1 MAGKWL
7 SLFFMQTKQMKI
19 ILKQDHEKLGKTG
32 EVVNVKDG
40 FAMNYLIPNGVAMK
54 ATGSNMKVL
63 DEIKKQQAKKLEK
76 EIAESQK
83 LAVELSG
90 VQLEIKAKA
99 ADDIKLFGSVT
110 SGTIAEALIHKGY
123 TIDKRNILL
132 EEPIKEIGSRT
143 VDIKLAGNVMAHI
156 SVTVTKDEA

>member
-1 MAGKWL
+1 
-7 SLFFMQTKQMKI
+7 MKV
-19 ILKQDHEKLGKTG
+19 ILKQDNENLGKTG

-54 ATGSNMKVL
+54 ANSSNMKVL

-76 EIAESQK
+76 ITAESQK
-83 LAVELSG
+83 LAGELAG
-90 VQLEIKAKA
+90 IGELEIKAKA

-110 SGTIAEALIHKGY
+110 SGTIAEALIHKGF

-132 EEPIKEIGSRT
+132 EEPIKEIGKKEVEIR
-143 VDIKLAGNVMAHI
+143 LAGNVMAKI
-156 SVTVTKDEA
+156 NVSVVKDEA

>member
-1 MAGKWL
+1 MAL
-7 SLFFMQTKQMKI
+7 SVFTQTIHMKI

-83 LAVELSG
+83 LAVELSV

-156 SVTVTKDEA
+156 SVTVTKDEV

>member
-1 MAGKWL
+1 
-7 SLFFMQTKQMKI
+7 MKI
-19 ILKQDHEKLGKTG
+19 ILKQDHDKLGKTG

-40 FAMNYLIPNGVAMK
+40 FAMNYLIPNGVAMR
-54 ATGSNMKVL
+54 ASDSNMKVL

-76 EIAESQK
+76 ETAEATK
-83 LAVELSG
+83 LAGELSG

-110 SGTIAEALIHKGY
+110 NGTIAEALIHKGF

-132 EEPIKEIGSRT
+132 AEPIKEIGART

-156 SVTVTKDEA
+156 NVSVIKDEA

>member
-1 MAGKWL
+1 
-7 SLFFMQTKQMKI
+7 MKI
-19 ILKQDHEKLGKTG
+19 ILKKDHDKLGNTG

-76 EIAESQK
+76 EIAEAQK
-83 LAVELSG
+83 LAGELAGVE
-90 VQLEIKAKA
+90 LEIKAKA

-110 SGTIAEALIHKGY
+110 NGTIAEALIHKGF
-123 TIDKRNILL
+123 TIDKRNVLL
-132 EEPIKEIGSRT
+132 EEPIKELGSRT
-143 VDIKLAGNVMAHI
+143 VDIKLAGNVMAKI
-156 SVTVTKDEA
+156 NVTVIKDEA

>member
-1 MAGKWL
+1 MTLNIYNENNIK
-7 SLFFMQTKQMKI
+7 K
-19 ILKQDHEKLGKTG
+19 DHDKLGKTG

-54 ATGSNMKVL
+54 ATDSNMKVL
-63 DEIKKQQAKKLEK
+63 DEIKKQQAKKFEK
-76 EIAESQK
+76 EIAEAQK
-83 LAVELSG
+83 LAGDLSG
-90 VQLEIKAKA
+90 VELEIKAKA

-132 EEPIKEIGSRT
+132 EEPIKELGSRM
-143 VDIKLAGNVMAHI
+143 VEIKLAGNVMAKI
-156 SVTVTKDEA
+156 SVSVVKDEA

>member
-1 MAGKWL
+1 MQAV
-7 SLFFMQTKQMKI
+7 FFCLLIHDIYQMKI
-19 ILKQDHEKLGKTG
+19 ILKQDHDNLGKTG

-54 ATGSNMKVL
+54 ATESNMKVL

-76 EIAESQK
+76 IIAESQK
-83 LAVELSG
+83 LAGELSA

-99 ADDIKLFGSVT
+99 ADEIKLFGSVT
-110 SGTIAEALIHKGY
+110 NGTIAEALIHKGF

-143 VDIKLAGNVMAHI
+143 VDIKLAGNVMAQI
-156 SVTVTKDEA
+156 SVQVVKDEA

>member
-1 MAGKWL
+1 
-7 SLFFMQTKQMKI
+7 MKV
-19 ILKQDHEKLGKTG
+19 ILKQDNENLGKTG

-54 ATGSNMKVL
+54 ANSSNMKVL

-76 EIAESQK
+76 ITAESQK
-83 LAVELSG
+83 LAGELAG
-90 VQLEIKAKA
+90 IGDLEIKAKA

-110 SGTIAEALIHKGY
+110 NGTIAEALIHKGF

-132 EEPIKEIGSRT
+132 EEPIKEIGKKEVEIRLS
-143 VDIKLAGNVMAHI
+143 GNVMAKI
-156 SVTVTKDEA
+156 NVSVVKDEA

>member
-1 MAGKWL
+1 
-7 SLFFMQTKQMKI
+7 MKI
-19 ILKQDHEKLGKTG
+19 ILKKDHDKLGKTG

-54 ATGSNMKVL
+54 ATDSNMKVL

-76 EIAESQK
+76 EIAEAQK
-83 LAVELSG
+83 LAGEISG
-90 VQLEIKAKA
+90 IQLEIKAKA
-99 ADDIKLFGSVT
+99 ADEIKLFGSVT

-132 EEPIKEIGSRT
+132 EEPIKELGSRD
-143 VDIKLAGNVMAHI
+143 VEIRLAGNVMAKV
-156 SVTVTKDEA
+156 SVSVVKEEA

>member
-1 MAGKWL
+1 
-7 SLFFMQTKQMKI
+7 MKI
-19 ILKQDHEKLGKTG
+19 ILKQDHDNLGKTG

-54 ATGSNMKVL
+54 ANASNMKVL

-76 EIAESQK
+76 VIAESQK
-83 LAVELSG
+83 LAGELSG

-110 SGTIAEALIHKGY
+110 NGTIAEALI
-123 TIDKRNILL
+123 
-132 EEPIKEIGSRT
+132 
-143 VDIKLAGNVMAHI
+143 
-156 SVTVTKDEA
+156 